1 MIELFRRFLCLLLL
15 TFGLIA
21 LGCWG
26 VITAGVLFGGALCAY
41 AVIPRPRPP
50 SSAMIYERM
59 PAVYG
64 PDILGLMMTSIFF
77 ALPFW
82 VGMGEEYMWQDA
94 VIPVHP
100 SALLSWPLA
109 LITALILV
117 VAARYGS
124 FWLTLETEGLHLHS
138 LRQDRFIPY
147 NQITRV
153 APFRRGLPHWLKWL
167 TPLFILSG
175 RYTAAGAVLLARETT
190 GFSLCLADG
199 SIISIDESAFESSA
213 RKILKT
219 LKKKGVTIEVDF

>member
-1 MIELFRRFLCLLLL
+1 M
-15 TFGLIA
+15 T
-21 LGCWG
+21 
-26 VITAGVLFGGALCAY
+26 Y
-41 AVIPRPRPP
+41 DK
-50 SSAMIYERM
+50 M

-64 PDILGLMMTSIFF
+64 PDMLGLMMTSIFL

-82 VGMGEEYMWQDA
+82 VGLGEEYMWQDA
-94 VIPVHP
+94 LIPVHP

-138 LRQDRFIPY
+138 LRQDRFIAY
-147 NQITRV
+147 SKITRV
-153 APFRRGLPHWLKWL
+153 TSFRRGLPRWLKCL
-167 TPLFILSG
+167 TPLLILSG
-175 RYTAAGAVLLARETT
+175 RYTAAGAVLLARDTT

-199 SIISIDESAFESSA
+199 SIISIDESAFASSA

-219 LKKKGVTIEVDF
+219 LKKNGVTIEVDS